1 MKLIIAIRNSEKV
14 AITRSIKTVE
24 VASAVDKPFF
34 TARYIL
40 TNSPVIFPVG
50 KNLPVA

>member
-24 VASAVDKPFF
+24 VASAVDKPF
-34 TARYIL
+34 L
-40 TNSPVIFPVG
+40 LQG
-50 KNLPVA
+50 KFLQIHL